1 MVLIEYLGNNTEIT
15 LPAGYCGANYYI
27 GKYAFSSCTGLTS
40 ITIPDSYVV
49 WIDGDAFAGCN
60 SLTSLKV
67 ASGNTVYDSR
77 EGCNAIIETATNTLV
92 AGCKSTTIPN
102 SVTSIGNSAF
112 YGCTGLTSIIIPN
125 SVTSIGSSAFSNCYG
140 LTNVTIPNS
149 VTSIGSWAFDNCY
162 GLTAVHISDLS
173 AWCNIDFDNNDSNPL
188 IYAKNLYLNGSKVTN
203 LIIPNEVI
211 EIKEVAFRGCT
222 GLTSVT
228 IPNSVTSIGEE
239 AFYGCTNLTSVEIPN
254 SVTSIGDW
262 AFSGCNIETV
272 INLSPAFSLTAG
284 SQECGWV
291 ASCAYKV
298 INAPNGSIL
307 GNFVFQYIDGAETL
321 VGYYGNDT
329 KIKLPNSYNGGNYI
343 VGDGAFANDVT
354 ITSLIISD
362 SATSIGNGAFVG
374 CTGLK
379 KVDIV
384 NAVTNVGESAFEG
397 CTNLEALYIS
407 SNIESIGDKAFYGC
421 DNLLDIKTG
430 AIRAITANENV
441 FSTSVYNNA
450 CLYVPKGRKFAY
462 EKTTP
467 WNKFFITE
475 MDFTDI
481 GDVETDDVLSS
492 EKGVYYDLNGCPVN
506 EPVKS
511 GVYIRNGKKVLIR

>member
-1 MVLIEYLGNNTEIT
+1 MASAHLFEIAGIYYNITDATAKTVEVTYYYNYNVPSVRKYYGNIVIPTSVSYE
-15 LPAGYCGANYYI
+15 
-27 GKYAFSSCTGLTS
+27 GKKY
-40 ITIPDSYVV
+40 
-49 WIDGDAFAGCN
+49 
-60 SLTSLKV
+60 
-67 ASGNTVYDSR
+67 
-77 EGCNAIIETATNTLV
+77 
-92 AGCKSTTIPN
+92 
-102 SVTSIGNSAF
+102 SVTSIGNYAF
-112 YGCTGLTSIIIPN
+112 GNCDRLTS
-125 SVTSIGSSAFSNCYG
+125 
-140 LTNVTIPNS
+140 VTIPNS
-149 VTSIGSWAFDNCY
+149 VTSIGYRAFSGCT
-162 GLTAVHISDLS
+162 GLTSVTIPNSVKSIGYNAFEGCIGLTSVIIGNSVTTIGRS
-173 AWCNIDFDNNDSNPL
+173 AFYNC
-188 IYAKNLYLNGSKVTN
+188 TN
-203 LIIPNEVI
+203 LTSITIPNSVKSIGENAFHNTAWYYIQPDGVVYI
-211 EIKEVAFRGCT
+211 GKMLYKYKGAMPLNTSITIKEGTLGIVGYRAFSDCE